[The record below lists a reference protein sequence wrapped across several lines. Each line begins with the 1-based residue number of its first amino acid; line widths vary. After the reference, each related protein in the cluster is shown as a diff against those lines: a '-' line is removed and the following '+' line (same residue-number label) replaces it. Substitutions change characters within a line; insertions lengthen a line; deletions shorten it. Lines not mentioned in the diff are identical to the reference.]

1 MSYEKNIK
9 LQDIMDKFSDSIQKR
24 INLFGIN
31 DIDNQF
37 IMMDVF
43 I

>member
-24 INLFGIN
+24 INSFGKN

-37 IMMDVF
+37 IKMDVNN
-43 I
+43 

>member
-24 INLFGIN
+24 INLFGKN

-37 IMMDVF
+37 IKMDVNN
-43 I
+43 